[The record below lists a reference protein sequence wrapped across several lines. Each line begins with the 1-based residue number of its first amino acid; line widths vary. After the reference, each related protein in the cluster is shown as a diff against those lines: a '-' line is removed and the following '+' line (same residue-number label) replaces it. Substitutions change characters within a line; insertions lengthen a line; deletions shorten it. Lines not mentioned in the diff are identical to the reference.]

1 MNADQIIAE
10 FRVIPATAQ
19 GLSALA
25 LGSAYIDGELCAL
38 RDDGTTSFS
47 AIQAGTDSRSS
58 RSLIYF
64 AFDLLF
70 LDGTCLMRLSLIERK
85 TRLES
90 VLAGAPAAIRFSEHV
105 VGDGSRFH
113 EAACKLHAEGIVSK
127 RMVAPYIPDN
137 RGLWQKA
144 KWLNREEFIVVGFTD
159 PEGSRP
165 YIGSLLLAYY
175 TEDGQLIYA
184 GRGGGGISREPRQRP
199 TAAIG
204 FAPSGRSPIPAVRR
218 TSISRS

>member
-19 GLSALA
+19 GLSELA

-70 LDGTCLMRLSLIERK
+70 LDGTSLMRLSLIERK

-90 VLAGAPAAIRFSEHV
+90 VLAGAPAAIRFSEHELGRIGRV
-105 VGDGSRFH
+105 VPTPFFLQRVLISLSWTPYRN
-113 EAACKLHAEGIVSK
+113 ATA
-127 RMVAPYIPDN
+127 RMDSGAVFP
-137 RGLWQKA
+137 
-144 KWLNREEFIVVGFTD
+144 
-159 PEGSRP
+159 
-165 YIGSLLLAYY
+165 
-175 TEDGQLIYA
+175 
-184 GRGGGGISREPRQRP
+184 
-199 TAAIG
+199 AI
-204 FAPSGRSPIPAVRR
+204 AVRHASKAM
-218 TSISRS
+218 SI